1 MIRALLFLLPLAV
14 GIYAFIDC
22 LTTDEQK
29 VRSLPKIAWVFI
41 ILLFFPVFLG
51 PIGWFVAGRP
61 QREYAP
67 GGAGG
72 FGFGGRSQGR
82 QMAPDDDP
90 EFLASLNKDN
100 RRPSEPS
107 AAEDQAEMLKRWE
120 EDLKHREDDLR
131 SPDRDN
137 PDGRAQD
144 KDAKDKD

>member
-1 MIRALLFLLPLAV
+1 MIRVLLLLLPLAV

-22 LTTDEQK
+22 LTTDERK

-41 ILLFFPVFLG
+41 LLLFWPVFLG

-61 QREYAP
+61 RNEHVP
-67 GGAGG
+67 GSGGG
-72 FGFGGRSQGR
+72 FVSRGRGR

-90 EFLASLNKDN
+90 EFLASLARNERKPGDA
-100 RRPSEPS
+100 PKPGTD
-107 AAEDQAEMLKRWE
+107 EDEMLRRWE

-137 PDGRAQD
+137 PEGRAKD